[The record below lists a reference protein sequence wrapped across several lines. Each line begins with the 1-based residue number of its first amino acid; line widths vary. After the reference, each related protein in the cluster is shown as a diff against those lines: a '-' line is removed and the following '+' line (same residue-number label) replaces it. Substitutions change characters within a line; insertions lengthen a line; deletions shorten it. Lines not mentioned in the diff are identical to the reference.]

1 MIKINLELP
10 EFDKELSISVT
21 LRKDG
26 EVIST
31 SSSSPGVVA
40 EVFGGGSSVSSRP
53 DIETENTKPTTRKAA
68 KKTGSNLMDMSF

>member
-10 EFDKELSISVT
+10 EFEKELSISVT

-26 EVIST
+26 EVIKT

-40 EVFGGGSSVSSRP
+40 EVLGEKAVSS
-53 DIETENTKPTTRKAA
+53 ETEKIISKG
-68 KKTGSNLMDMSF
+68 KGLSSNFMDMTF

>member
-26 EVIST
+26 EVIKT
-31 SSSSPGVVA
+31 SSSSPGVVT
-40 EVFGGGSSVSSRP
+40 EVLGQEIP
-53 DIETENTKPTTRKAA
+53 KTEKKAA
-68 KKTGSNLMDMSF
+68 KKSSGSNLMDYDF

>member
-26 EVIST
+26 EVIKT
-31 SSSSPGVVA
+31 SSSSPGVIT
-40 EVFGGGSSVSSRP
+40 EVLGTPPPKTEKVNKKSSG
-53 DIETENTKPTTRKAA
+53 
-68 KKTGSNLMDMSF
+68 GSNLMDMNF

>member
-26 EVIST
+26 EVITT
-31 SSSSPGVVA
+31 SSSSPGVVTEVLGQEVPKA
-40 EVFGGGSSVSSRP
+40 EKINSVK
-53 DIETENTKPTTRKAA
+53 KPAN
-68 KKTGSNLMDMSF
+68 GNLMDMSF

>member
-26 EVIST
+26 EVITT
-31 SSSSPGVVA
+31 SSSSPGVVT
-40 EVFGGGSSVSSRP
+40 EVSGGELTPVLP
-53 DIETENTKPTTRKAA
+53 ETERKTTTKSKRGDNK
-68 KKTGSNLMDMSF
+68 SNLMDMSF

>member
-10 EFDKELSISVT
+10 EFEKELNISVT

-31 SSSSPGVVA
+31 SSSLPGVVT
-40 EVFGGGSSVSSRP
+40 EVIGDKNP
-53 DIETENTKPTTRKAA
+53 KTENITSKVKTKTS
-68 KKTGSNLMDMSF
+68 GSNLMDMSF